1 MTTGSS
7 EAVIPKESAE
17 VGSSWVWLL
26 ILFTVASLVDAAF
39 YGQVGAFTPL
49 HLGKLGLSPEEV
61 TRYTGL
67 LAAMTW
73 AVGIPFLP
81 FWGALADRYSRQPI
95 IVRSFAAF
103 LVAGVLM
110 LIARDI
116 WLFGLGRALMSLALG
131 NSGLMMTTLAER
143 VPKHRLG
150 LAFAIMNSAA
160 PIGYF
165 AGPLGGGPIVDRWGL
180 SGLLLINMALIVLVI
195 LGLSFGYRDTYHGKA
210 TGSIWKM
217 AGDSIVPIARSSQL
231 RTLFAALFTLLLG
244 WQAAL
249 TYIPLAVTNIYH
261 GSDPGTA
268 VGIVVGVGGL
278 AVMVVGPVVGALADR
293 YGRWRMLFIG
303 ALVAAALL
311 PLPMFAR
318 SVPALAASWGA
329 ANAMLSSIFALS
341 FTVISEA
348 TTGEMRARVM
358 SFAYLPAYLSN
369 MTGAAIGSFIAGYS
383 VWWIFPIGA
392 LLTMIG
398 VGVLWWASRLIRP
411 KLVTT

>member
-1 MTTGSS
+1 
-7 EAVIPKESAE
+7 
-17 VGSSWVWLL
+17 
-26 ILFTVASLVDAAF
+26 
-39 YGQVGAFTPL
+39 
-49 HLGKLGLSPEEV
+49 
-61 TRYTGL
+61 
-67 LAAMTW
+67 
-73 AVGIPFLP
+73 
-81 FWGALADRYSRQPI
+81 
-95 IVRSFAAF
+95 
-103 LVAGVLM
+103 
-110 LIARDI
+110 
-116 WLFGLGRALMSLALG
+116 
-131 NSGLMMTTLAER
+131 
-143 VPKHRLG
+143 
-150 LAFAIMNSAA
+150 
-160 PIGYF
+160 
-165 AGPLGGGPIVDRWGL
+165 
-180 SGLLLINMALIVLVI
+180 
-195 LGLSFGYRDTYHGKA
+195 
-210 TGSIWKM
+210 
-217 AGDSIVPIARSSQL
+217 
-231 RTLFAALFTLLLG
+231 LFAALFTLLLG